1 MSLLKNKVFIVLSAL
16 AVAAGVA
23 LACEEVKQ
31 HDGAASVTTPDDAVD
46 MELMAYL
53 SRAHALHHE
62 ATIKED
68 MGDRK
73 GAVDAMERLTSQ
85 RFSRAATPEVEE
97 VLSDAFARRAELEL
111 GMGDLDA
118 ASRSVDH
125 GLEHARELTYFR
137 GHLVEV
143 SGLLDEA
150 RAHALTDAGKPDE
163 AKRAQEKALAELEQ
177 AIDIQNH
184 VLSGLLGDGGREGGR

>member
-1 MSLLKNKVFIVLSAL
+1 MSILKNKVFIVLSAL

-31 HDGAASVTTPDDAVD
+31 HEGAGTVTTPDDAVD

-53 SRAHALHHE
+53 SRARALHHE
-62 ATIKED
+62 ANLKEE
-68 MGDRK
+68 MGDKK

-85 RFSRAATPEVEE
+85 PFARAATPEVEE

-111 GMGDLDA
+111 GMGELDS
-118 ASRSVDH
+118 ASRSIAQ
-125 GLEHARELTYFR
+125 GLTHAKEPTYFR

-150 RAHALTDAGKPDE
+150 RSHALADAGKPAE
-163 AKRAQEKALAELEQ
+163 AKLAQERALAELET
-177 AIDIQNH
+177 AIDIQNK
-184 VLSGLLGDGGREGGR
+184 VLSGLLGDGGREAGQ

>member
-31 HDGAASVTTPDDAVD
+31 HEGAGSVTTPDDAVD

-53 SRAHALHHE
+53 SRARALHHE
-62 ATIKED
+62 ANLKEE
-68 MGDRK
+68 MGDKK

-85 RFSRAATPEVEE
+85 PFSRAVTPEVDE

-111 GMGDLDA
+111 GMGDLDS
-118 ASRSVDH
+118 ASLSVER
-125 GLEHARELTYFR
+125 GLTHTKEPTYFR

-150 RAHALTDAGKPDE
+150 RAHALTDAGKPDL

-184 VLSGLLGDGGREGGR
+184 VLSGLLGDGGREAGR